1 MDSLPLHPVGS
12 PQINCTS
19 VIIMIVIII
28 IIMEPTMQ
36 AREDVICLTFGC
48 PLAPFTVLM
57 VDEGVAS
64 QVTAE

>member
-1 MDSLPLHPVGS
+1 
-12 PQINCTS
+12 
-19 VIIMIVIII
+19 
-28 IIMEPTMQ
+28 MEPTMQ

-64 QVTAE
+64 LVTAE

>member
-1 MDSLPLHPVGS
+1 MK
-12 PQINCTS
+12 INW
-19 VIIMIVIII
+19 VKVYNKII

>member
-1 MDSLPLHPVGS
+1 MGRT
-12 PQINCTS
+12 QINYTS
-19 VIIMIVIII
+19 VIIKIVII

-48 PLAPFTVLM
+48 PLAPFTVVM
-57 VDEGVAS
+57 VDEGVAN